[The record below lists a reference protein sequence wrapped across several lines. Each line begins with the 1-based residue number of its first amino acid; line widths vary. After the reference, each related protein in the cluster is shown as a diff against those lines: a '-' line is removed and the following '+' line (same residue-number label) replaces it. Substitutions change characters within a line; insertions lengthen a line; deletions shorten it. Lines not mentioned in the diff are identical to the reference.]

1 MAISG
6 KSGKKGKGGVAKR
19 EKALKS
25 SSTIYISD
33 PSFKRLARRA
43 GVKRISKKCYPEMR
57 NMTKDYLKKVL
68 DQCVIYAE
76 HKKRKTVVLNDVLY
90 ALKRVGSK
98 LMGFQK

>member
-1 MAISG
+1 MAITG
-6 KSGKKGKGGVAKR
+6 KSGKKGKGSVAKR
-19 EKALKS
+19 EKSYK
-25 SSTIYISD
+25 TKETVYISD
-33 PSFKRLARRA
+33 PSFRRLARRA

-57 NMTKDYLKKVL
+57 SMTKAYLKRVL

-90 ALKRVGSK
+90 ALKRVGCK